1 MELGKETKMTNKL
14 KLLGLAMI
22 AVALI
27 IPGAA
32 QAKTFKIGVTVIVSH
47 PALEAD
53 QQGFEKAIADAGLK
67 AEYDYQNA
75 QGDMANATT
84 IAQKFKNDDLDLV
97 HAIAT
102 PTSQAAVKVIK
113 NKPIVYSSVTD
124 PVDAGLVK
132 TMGPSGTNVT
142 GISDAWPIER
152 QIELYHQMLPSAKK
166 WGTVYN
172 AGDANSVKSIGWTR
186 DAMKKFGLE
195 LVEVTI
201 SNSAE
206 VYTGAQTLVG
216 RVDAIY
222 ITSDNTVV
230 SALES
235 VVKVAN
241 NKKIPL
247 FGGDT
252 TTVEK
257 GMIAAYGLNY
267 FQVGYSAGKKA
278 VLVLK
283 GQDPG
288 TVPSGLTENLSL
300 WINLKAAKDQ
310 GVTVPEKF
318 INMAEKVFR

>member
-1 MELGKETKMTNKL
+1 MSKRT
-14 KLLGLAMI
+14 LLVLV
-22 AVALI
+22 VAL
-27 IPGAA
+27 AA
-32 QAKTFKIGVTVIVSH
+32 VLAVSGTALAKTYKIGVTVIVSH
-47 PALEAD
+47 PALESD
-53 QQGFEKAIADAGLK
+53 QEGFEKAIAEAGLE

-113 NKPIVYSSVTD
+113 NHPIVYSSVTD

-152 QIELYHQMLPSAKK
+152 QIELYHQMVPSAKK
-166 WGTVYN
+166 WGTIYN
-172 AGDANSVKSIGWTR
+172 AGDANSVKSISWTR

-230 SALES
+230 SALDS

-278 VLVLK
+278 VLILK

-300 WINLKAAKDQ
+300 WLNLKAAKDQ
-310 GVTVPEKF
+310 NVTVSEKF
-318 INMAEKVFR
+318 VKMAEKVFR